1 MEDNVADNGSL
12 HSEEEVQWY
21 DIKVRRPND
30 LNAHRRARELQRR
43 NVCPTE
49 VFTSTY
55 PQTRNNEDVKL
66 VLKGFRGDSD
76 QAMLSSGLTE
86 WQASDVLCN
95 YLITDNNTRK
105 KERRLLEL
113 GSGLGKCG
121 LLAHLLL
128 QAKQEDGL
136 NETILTDGDTNVLKI
151 LRKNVVLN
159 TFSDEDDNISCQ
171 QLKWGKREAKTFLS
185 QQGHDKFDIII
196 GSDLIY
202 TNTTNLCPLFE
213 TVDVL
218 LDDSQG
224 KFILAHNEK
233 HSVSLN
239 WVKSAANQKNM
250 FCEVLKQEGQIYLLC
265 FRKLALYKVNSM
277 AERLHYKITELES
290 KICSL
295 EIDKKYAED
304 KILKLDER
312 CTVLRGD
319 EDLPE
324 SILLSFDEDSLAS
337 ILSFLEPQDFAS
349 LAAICKRFGAKT
361 HQIGDEDVSLI
372 KKIAYKIYEGA
383 STREKEALPLYQD
396 GYSPFFLY
404 NELNKLRK
412 PLMFDRLLGY
422 IEHAGRDKSTIK
434 PLSRHFMMKT
444 PVAPIPMGESFRAF
458 TAVSDHVMRSGKH
471 YVTFTCTDLGLESD
485 QPLWFGIV
493 RPLEQITSNRLY
505 FTPFC
510 GRWVEGLRELQCP
523 EWGESSIHSC
533 VYEAINGQ
541 CKSTDWGFNDN
552 EDEEI
557 PDIPIPDVTN
567 EDWEGMQ
574 SFERNGK
581 IGLLLDYDEGTLTV
595 YKDDIKLG
603 VMKEGLSGIYC
614 WMVTVGSRWGRSSLA
629 SDSPSLAEESTAR
642 IKIDNG
648 QLPKDDKVSQE
659 KRPRL
664 L

>member
-1 MEDNVADNGSL
+1 
-12 HSEEEVQWY
+12 
-21 DIKVRRPND
+21 
-30 LNAHRRARELQRR
+30 
-43 NVCPTE
+43 
-49 VFTSTY
+49 
-55 PQTRNNEDVKL
+55 
-66 VLKGFRGDSD
+66 
-76 QAMLSSGLTE
+76 
-86 WQASDVLCN
+86 
-95 YLITDNNTRK
+95 
-105 KERRLLEL
+105 
-113 GSGLGKCG
+113 
-121 LLAHLLL
+121 
-128 QAKQEDGL
+128 
-136 NETILTDGDTNVLKI
+136 
-151 LRKNVVLN
+151 
-159 TFSDEDDNISCQ
+159 
-171 QLKWGKREAKTFLS
+171 
-185 QQGHDKFDIII
+185 
-196 GSDLIY
+196 
-202 TNTTNLCPLFE
+202 
-213 TVDVL
+213 
-218 LDDSQG
+218 
-224 KFILAHNEK
+224 
-233 HSVSLN
+233 
-239 WVKSAANQKNM
+239 M

-277 AERLHYKITELES
+277 AERLHDKITELES

-319 EDLPE
+319 EDLSE

-349 LAAICKRFGAKT
+349 LAATCKRFGAKT

-396 GYSPFFLY
+396 GYSAFFLY
-404 NELNKLRK
+404 NGLNKLRM

-434 PLSRHFMMKT
+434 PLSRHFMLKT
-444 PVAPIPMGESFRAF
+444 PAPIPMAFTAF
-458 TAVSDHVMRSGKH
+458 TAVSDHVMRAGKH

-493 RPLEQITSNRLY
+493 RPLNQYKPYRNY

-510 GRWVEGLRELQCP
+510 GIRVEGLRELQCP
-523 EWGESSIHSC
+523 EWGGSNIHSC

-541 CKSTDWGFNDN
+541 CKSTDWGFNGN
-552 EDEEI
+552 EDNI
-557 PDIPIPDVTN
+557 PNVSN
-567 EDWEGMQ
+567 VAWEGMQ
-574 SFERNGK
+574 SFGGCGK
-581 IGLLLDYDEGTLTV
+581 IGLLLDYNVGTLTM

-603 VMKEGLSGIYC
+603 VMKEGLSGTYC
-614 WMVTVGSRWGRSSLA
+614 WMVTVGHHWGSTSLTSDRSSLA
-629 SDSPSLAEESTAR
+629 KKKSTAR

-648 QLPKDDKVSQE
+648 QLPKDDKVPQE